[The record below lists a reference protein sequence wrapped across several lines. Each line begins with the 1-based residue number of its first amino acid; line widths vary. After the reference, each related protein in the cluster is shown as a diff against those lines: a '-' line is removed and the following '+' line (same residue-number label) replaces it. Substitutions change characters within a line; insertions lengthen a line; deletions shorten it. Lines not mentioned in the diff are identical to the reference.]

1 MAYFFYCGYNMYV
14 RVYRFPFRHLIGSV
28 ISTPVFFSE
37 VRLILSYTFK
47 KNDMKK
53 IIFSL
58 LLIFPCCLFAQF
70 GIKGGL
76 NFANVTKVSSIN
88 NSSRSG
94 FHAGIFLAPPSK
106 SILGSR
112 TELLFSRQGY
122 DYKTN
127 TNTGNVNLDYIMMP
141 QYMAINITKYF
152 QIQVGAQMAYLVSA
166 KVDSSSSGSS
176 SSSTENNIMDL
187 YNRFDYGYGG
197 GIEIHP
203 IKGLLVGARVNISL
217 GNLYKTPEPGQEPS
231 FIPKVDVKNNL
242 FQIFAGWKFGKESP
256 SIKKDKEQ

>member
-1 MAYFFYCGYNMYV
+1 MYV

-28 ISTPVFFSE
+28 ISTPVFFWGSFNI
-37 VRLILSYTFK
+37 ILYFQKKWYK
-47 KNDMKK
+47 KNN
-53 IIFSL
+53 IFPAVD
-58 LLIFPCCLFAQF
+58 FPCCLFAQF

-176 SSSTENNIMDL
+176 STENNIMDL

-197 GIEIHP
+197 GIEVHP

-217 GNLYKTPEPGQEPS
+217 GNLYKTPEPGQQPS

-256 SIKKDKEQ
+256 SIKKDKEQWNILVYQLPS